1 MNLDADVLIVGLG
14 PVGAVLAG
22 LLSQHNLSVIV
33 VDRESAPYALP
44 RAATFDD
51 EAMRVFQSLGLARE
65 LETICRVPAALEFVS
80 AGGDVLMD
88 FPVHDAPTISG
99 WRKNYMLHQPN
110 VEQALRRRLSALGV
124 DMRLGVRFE
133 SVSQDS
139 GSVTTQLR
147 GPAGPMTLRTKFLV
161 GCDGASS
168 LVRSAMGARLHSYDF
183 EEPWLVVDVLCETP
197 DLLPDRIMQICDPAR
212 PSTYLRMSG
221 QRYRWEFMMV
231 DGETDQTMTDPSFIA
246 SLLAPWV
253 DASRLHIERAVVYR
267 FHGLVAQNWRLDRIL
282 IAGDA
287 AHQMPPF
294 AGQGMCAGIR
304 DAQNLAWKLA
314 AVTSGTAQ
322 PALLD
327 SYQSER
333 EPHIRHIIE
342 TVIAMGNI
350 ICLRDAEAAAA
361 RDAGMLAQRA
371 AGVQP
376 VSMAW
381 PDLHGGCFTASSDA
395 GGLFPQSFV
404 GGAGMDDV
412 FGAGWWLIGAE
423 LPPHV
428 PASIRKI
435 PLNSSTALNFAPALR
450 AWLAERDAPA
460 VLVRPDRFVFGT
472 GTPSWLL
479 NQWHTHVTGLNAAQ
493 GRDTALIHQETT

>member
-1 MNLDADVLIVGLG
+1 MNHDADVLIIGLG

-22 LLSQHNLSVIV
+22 LLARQNLSVIV
-33 VDRESAPYALP
+33 VDRETAPYALP

-51 EAMRVFQSLGLARE
+51 EAMRVFQSLGIAEE
-65 LETICRVPAALEFVS
+65 LERICRVPARLEFVT

-88 FPVHDAPTISG
+88 FPVQDAPTISG
-99 WRKNYMLHQPN
+99 WQKNYLLHQPN
-110 VEQALRRRLSALGV
+110 VEFSLRRRLGELGV

-133 SVSQDS
+133 TAVQDS
-139 GSVTTQLR
+139 SGVKTHLR
-147 GPAGPMTLRTKFLV
+147 GPSGETVLYTKFLV

-168 LVRSAMGARLHSYDF
+168 PVRATIGTPLHNYDF
-183 EEPWLVVDVLCETP
+183 EEHWLVLDVLCERP
-197 DLLPDRIMQICDPAR
+197 DLLPDRVMQICDPRR
-212 PSTYLRMSG
+212 PSTYLRMTG
-221 QRYRWEFMMV
+221 HRYRWEFMML
-231 DGETDQTMTDPSFIA
+231 DGETEQQMTDPSFIK

-253 DASRLHIERAVVYR
+253 DATQLTIERAAVYR
-267 FHGLVAQNWRLDRIL
+267 FHALVARRWRHENIL

-314 AVTSGTAQ
+314 AVISGAAP

-350 ICLRDAEAAAA
+350 ICLRDPQAAAA

-371 AGVQP
+371 AGAQP
-376 VSMAW
+376 VSMEW
-381 PDLHGGCFTASSDA
+381 PDLAGGCFTATPGA
-395 GGLFPQSFV
+395 GSLFPQTFSEKV
-404 GGAGMDDV
+404 GLDDA
-412 FGAGWWLIGAE
+412 FGPSWWLVGDN
-423 LPPHV
+423 LPQKA
-428 PASIRKI
+428 PAGIKPI
-435 PLNSSTALNFAPALR
+435 PLDSSEVHNFAPGLR
-450 AWLAERDAPA
+450 AWLSKHDAPS

-472 GTPSWLL
+472 GAPAWLL
-479 NQWHTHVTGLNAAQ
+479 EQW
-493 GRDTALIHQETT
+493 RIHASNFQPS